1 MANTTATPPA
11 YAELMALSHFSFQVG
26 ASSPEALVTRAS
38 ELGYS
43 ALALTDV
50 CSVAGVVRAHVQ
62 AKQLGLTF
70 LPGASFTWP
79 DGWRLVALPQNIT
92 GWSALCRLITQAR
105 TGTIQGDGVS
115 TTPEDVPVDEE
126 DRVEKGLVRMPPWP
140 QVARQLTDCALIL
153 IPPRLPVG
161 TPTTTLDAVA
171 QRLTA
176 WQTQLSTQAP
186 ARLWIGAVLHQQADD
201 DWWQQQLKIWE
212 IETRI
217 PVVCVGDARMH
228 VRAKKPLLD
237 VVTAIGLRRPLRDCG
252 SALVGNAQMHLR
264 RRWHLARLVP
274 STWLTRS
281 VAVMQS
287 CRFSLDDIKYRY
299 PTESVAPG
307 ETPTQTLARLTQ
319 AGLLMRYPSG
329 IPERVQAQIK
339 HELSLIN
346 DLSYEMYFLT
356 VHDLVRFARERG
368 ILCQGRG
375 SAANSAV
382 CYALGITEVDPAK
395 STLLFERFISRA
407 RKEPPDIDVDFE
419 HQRREEVIQYIYQ
432 KYGRDR
438 AAITATVMTYR
449 PRSALRDVGKALGV
463 DERLVQAFCKAHPG
477 MYARTIQQAALDEV
491 LERIQ
496 MTAQTPAHYA
506 QWLLWLDL
514 AGQLMGAPRQLGQ
527 HSGGFVLTQGRLTD
541 LVPIEN
547 ARMPARSLIQWDK
560 DDLDAVGL
568 LKVDVLALGMLSAI
582 QRCLT
587 LVGQQRGLSGPLPIQ
602 AIPAED
608 PATYEMLCR
617 ADSIGVFQVESRA
630 QMSMLPRLKPRCFY
644 DLVVQV
650 AIVRPGPIQGGMVHP
665 YLRRRQGIEP
675 VSYPGPAL
683 KQALGRT
690 LGVPIFQEQV
700 MQIAMLAAGFTAEE
714 ADQLRRSMAA
724 WKRKG
729 GVEKFYDRIVSGM
742 VAHGYSVAFADQIFQ
757 QIQGFG
763 EYGFPES
770 HAASFALLV
779 YVSAWL
785 KRHEPA
791 CFLAAMLNS
800 LPMGFYGP
808 SQLVQDA
815 QRHGVT
821 VLPVD
826 VVHSDWDST
835 VGAHQTVRLGLNRVS
850 GLSERGA
857 HRLVMARSEAPF
869 ASVVDLAE
877 RAALNQS
884 DINQLAQADALH
896 SLAGHRRLQWWA
908 STAAHDRVAALGG
921 AATAVSAIDAEDA
934 ASWLPEA
941 SVGEAV
947 VQDYAST
954 ALSLRAHPV
963 GLLRDRLAAKRLMP
977 AAVLHTY
984 PDRRLARAA
993 GLVTVRQRPGTAKGV
1008 LFLTLEDETGVV
1020 NVVAWQ
1026 SLQAQPQQRHALMG
1040 ARLLAVYG
1048 VWQRDT
1054 DVRTGEPGQVMHLIA
1069 KRVVDLS
1076 DWLSELT
1083 TLESKP
1089 LRYPTHEFH

>member
-1 MANTTATPPA
+1 M
-11 YAELMALSHFSFQVG
+11 
-26 ASSPEALVTRAS
+26 
-38 ELGYS
+38 
-43 ALALTDV
+43 
-50 CSVAGVVRAHVQ
+50 
-62 AKQLGLTF
+62 
-70 LPGASFTWP
+70 
-79 DGWRLVALPQNIT
+79 
-92 GWSALCRLITQAR
+92 
-105 TGTIQGDGVS
+105 
-115 TTPEDVPVDEE
+115 
-126 DRVEKGLVRMPPWP
+126 
-140 QVARQLTDCALIL
+140 
-153 IPPRLPVG
+153 
-161 TPTTTLDAVA
+161 
-171 QRLTA
+171 
-176 WQTQLSTQAP
+176 
-186 ARLWIGAVLHQQADD
+186 
-201 DWWQQQLKIWE
+201 
-212 IETRI
+212 
-217 PVVCVGDARMH
+217 
-228 VRAKKPLLD
+228 
-237 VVTAIGLRRPLRDCG
+237 
-252 SALVGNAQMHLR
+252 
-264 RRWHLARLVP
+264 
-274 STWLTRS
+274 
-281 VAVMQS
+281 
-287 CRFSLDDIKYRY
+287 
-299 PTESVAPG
+299 
-307 ETPTQTLARLTQ
+307 
-319 AGLLMRYPSG
+319 
-329 IPERVQAQIK
+329 
-339 HELSLIN
+339 
-346 DLSYEMYFLT
+346 
-356 VHDLVRFARERG
+356 
-368 ILCQGRG
+368 
-375 SAANSAV
+375 
-382 CYALGITEVDPAK
+382 
-395 STLLFERFISRA
+395 
-407 RKEPPDIDVDFE
+407 
-419 HQRREEVIQYIYQ
+419 
-432 KYGRDR
+432 
-438 AAITATVMTYR
+438 
-449 PRSALRDVGKALGV
+449 
-463 DERLVQAFCKAHPG
+463 
-477 MYARTIQQAALDEV
+477 
-491 LERIQ
+491 
-496 MTAQTPAHYA
+496 
-506 QWLLWLDL
+506 
-514 AGQLMGAPRQLGQ
+514 
-527 HSGGFVLTQGRLTD
+527 
-541 LVPIEN
+541 
-547 ARMPARSLIQWDK
+547 
-560 DDLDAVGL
+560 
-568 LKVDVLALGMLSAI
+568 
-582 QRCLT
+582 
-587 LVGQQRGLSGPLPIQ
+587 
-602 AIPAED
+602 
-608 PATYEMLCR
+608 
-617 ADSIGVFQVESRA
+617 
-630 QMSMLPRLKPRCFY
+630 
-644 DLVVQV
+644 
-650 AIVRPGPIQGGMVHP
+650 
-665 YLRRRQGIEP
+665 
-675 VSYPGPAL
+675 
-683 KQALGRT
+683 
-690 LGVPIFQEQV
+690 
-700 MQIAMLAAGFTAEE
+700 
-714 ADQLRRSMAA
+714 
-724 WKRKG
+724 
-729 GVEKFYDRIVSGM
+729 
-742 VAHGYSVAFADQIFQ
+742 
-757 QIQGFG
+757 G

-835 VGAHQTVRLGLNRVS
+835 VGADQTVRLGLNRVS

-869 ASVVDLAE
+869 ASVADLAE

-884 DINQLAQADALH
+884 DINHLAQADALH